1 MLRYAKRYNWERLA
15 GDCAG
20 GFIAALIVLPYGL
33 SMAAL
38 MGLPPILGIFTS
50 VISTPVA
57 VLLGRNSLLIGGTA
71 SATVPFIASAVRAQ
85 GVGGAAKISIVASIF
100 MMCFCIMRL
109 GRHAS
114 RVPIPVVAGF
124 SAGIGGLMV
133 ISQLNVLLGV
143 HSSSSGIPVMQLLYV
158 LEQIWEIH
166 WLSLMLGCAVIGA
179 AFISHRISPRLPA
192 PLIGVTASFLVA
204 LLLHSHE
211 PEVGSLQL
219 ALPPFAG
226 FSWTPHDVI
235 NLVPSGLMLA
245 FVSTV
250 NLLLTSRT
258 IEHFEGRH
266 KPLLRADS
274 DAEVGAYG
282 IANLAVGIFGAPMS
296 VGIPARSVAA
306 IRCGATTRLA
316 NLLHA
321 VFLLLL
327 VRYGSGALAHIPM
340 VALAGVTTYMGISLL
355 DIGTW
360 RRLRKMHLLDAAGF
374 LVTVIGVL
382 VSNAV
387 TAVLAG
393 TCLYVLH
400 YVYKRYLRPVNHPA
414 GAADEAA

>member
-1 MLRYAKRYNWERLA
+1 MLRYSKRYSWERLA

-20 GFIAALIVLPYGL
+20 GFIAALIALPYGL

-57 VLLGRNSLLIGGTA
+57 VLLGRNALLIGGYRQCN
-71 SATVPFIASAVRAQ
+71 RAIHCER
-85 GVGGAAKISIVASIF
+85 GSGARRGGAAKISIVASIF

-109 GRHAS
+109 GRYAS

-143 HSSSSGIPVMQLLYV
+143 HSSASGIPIMQLFFV
-158 LEQIWEIH
+158 LEEIWEMH
-166 WLSLMLGCAVIGA
+166 WLPLALGGAVIGA
-179 AFISHRISPRLPA
+179 AFIFHRISPRLPA
-192 PLIGVTASFLVA
+192 PLIGVAVSFLVA
-204 LLLHSHE
+204 LLLHSRE
-211 PEVGSLQL
+211 PEVGSLHL
-219 ALPPFAG
+219 TLPPFAG

-245 FVSTV
+245 IVSTV

-258 IEHFEGRH
+258 IEHFQGRH

-340 VALAGVTTYMGISLL
+340 VALAGVTTYLGISLL

-360 RRLRKMHLLDAAGF
+360 RRLRKMHLLDATEDF
-374 LVTVIGVL
+374 SL
-382 VSNAV
+382 
-387 TAVLAG
+387 
-393 TCLYVLH
+393 
-400 YVYKRYLRPVNHPA
+400 RY
-414 GAADEAA
+414 

>member
-1 MLRYAKRYNWERLA
+1 MLRSMGKYNWERLA

-20 GFIAALIVLPYGL
+20 GFIAALIALPYGL

-38 MGLPPILGIFTS
+38 MGLPPILGVFTS
-50 VISTPVA
+50 IVSTPVV

-85 GVGGAAKISIVASIF
+85 GIAGAAKISVVASVF

-109 GRHAS
+109 GRHVS
-114 RVPIPVVAGF
+114 RVPISVVAGF

-133 ISQLNVLLGV
+133 ISQLHVLLGV
-143 HSSSSGIPVMQLLYV
+143 HAAGSDIPIVQLYGV
-158 LEQIWEIH
+158 LQQITAMH
-166 WLSLMLGCAVIGA
+166 WLPLVLGGAVLIA
-179 AFISHRISPRLPA
+179 AYATARISSRLPA
-192 PLIGVTASFLVA
+192 PLIGVAASFLVA
-204 LLLHSHE
+204 WLLHSHE
-211 PEVGSLQL
+211 PEVGSLHL
-219 ALPPFAG
+219 GLPPFAG
-226 FSWTPHDVI
+226 FSWSSHDVV
-235 NLVPSGLMLA
+235 NLLPSGFMLA
-245 FVSTV
+245 FVSSV

-258 IEHFEGRH
+258 IEHFQGRH
-266 KPLLRADS
+266 KPLRRADS

-316 NLLHA
+316 NILHA

-340 VALAGVTTYMGISLL
+340 AALAGVTTFMGISLL

-387 TAVLAG
+387 IAVLAG
-393 TCLYVLH
+393 SGLYAVH
-400 YVYKRYLRPVNHPA
+400 YAYKKYLRPLTHSA